1 VFKIIT
7 TTLLF
12 IALIAQNFNRTI
24 IVTSYYTNTDAYAK
38 NCINKAKP
46 KLLCNGKCQMAKQ
59 LQEEEQKDQQNAER
73 KIVKEEVL
81 SSKSF
86 FTVLVFTIPISIKQ
100 YCNWQCKDT
109 VDIPASVFH
118 PPSSV
123 A

>member
-1 VFKIIT
+1 MFKIIT
-7 TTLLF
+7 TTILL

-59 LQEEEQKDQQNAER
+59 LQEEEKKDQQNSER

-86 FTVLVFTIPISIKQ
+86 FTVLVFTIPTSIKQ

-109 VDIPASVFH
+109 VDIPTSIFH
-118 PPSSV
+118 PPSIV

>member
-1 VFKIIT
+1 MFKIIT
-7 TTLLF
+7 TTILF
-12 IALIAQNFNRTI
+12 IALIVQNFNRTI
-24 IVTSYYTNTDAYAK
+24 IVTSYYTNTEAYAK

-59 LQEEEQKDQQNAER
+59 LQEEEEKDQQNAER

-86 FTVLVFTIPISIKQ
+86 FTVLVFTTPTSIKQ
-100 YCNWQCKDT
+100 YYNWQCKDT
-109 VDIPASVFH
+109 VDISASVFH